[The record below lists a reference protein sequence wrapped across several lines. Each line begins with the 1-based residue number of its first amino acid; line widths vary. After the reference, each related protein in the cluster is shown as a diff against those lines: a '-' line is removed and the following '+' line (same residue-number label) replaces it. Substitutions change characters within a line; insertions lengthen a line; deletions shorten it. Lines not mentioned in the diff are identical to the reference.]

1 MIEVI
6 PAIDLIEGRCVRLA
20 QGDFERRTVYSDD
33 PVETALGF
41 EAQGYRRLH
50 VVDLDGAKRGRITNL
65 AVLERIAA
73 ATGLIIDFGGGIKT
87 PADLRRVFDS
97 GAAMAAVGSVAVRET
112 ETFFDWIEL
121 FGGDRILLG
130 ADVRGRKLSIDGWM
144 TETAIDVL
152 AFLRTCAE
160 RGVRS
165 AFVTDVA
172 RDGMLAGPS
181 LGLYSEILEAV
192 PGIELI
198 ASGGVSST
206 ADLEALDAV
215 GCRAAIVGKAI
226 YEGKIPPPRPADA

>member
-6 PAIDLIEGRCVRLA
+6 PAINLIEGRCVRLA

-181 LGLYSEILEAV
+181 LGLYREIIEAV
-192 PGIELI
+192 PQIELI

-226 YEGKIPPPRPADA
+226 YEGKIPPPRPVDA

>member
-65 AVLERIAA
+65 AVLERIAS

-87 PADLRRVFDS
+87 AADLRSVFDS

-121 FGGDRILLG
+121 FGGDRVLLG
-130 ADVRGRKLSIDGWM
+130 ADVRGRNLSIDGWL

-181 LGLYSEILEAV
+181 LELYREIIEAV
-192 PGIELI
+192 PQIELI

-226 YEGKIPPPRPADA
+226 YEGKISPPRPANA

>member
-65 AVLERIAA
+65 AVLERIAS

-87 PADLRRVFDS
+87 AADLRSVFDS

-121 FGGDRILLG
+121 FGGDRVLLG
-130 ADVRGRKLSIDGWM
+130 ADVRGRNLSIDGWL

-181 LGLYSEILEAV
+181 LELYREIIEAV
-192 PGIELI
+192 PQIELI